1 MSEINSRAVAT
12 IEVNGKQVEQE
23 LAKLKKKAED
33 LRDAL
38 MQAYKTG
45 DTTAQKNI
53 QKELNKTEK
62 QVRKIQS
69 EMVNVEQTLKR
80 LDKATPKELQ
90 QTLRSLERD
99 LKNIERGSKAWDEQ
113 TKKIKAVRTEL
124 AKIKAETKE
133 HTSLWDRFAKK
144 MFDWGAALQT
154 TMAAITGITMT
165 ARQAVKAYAE
175 MEQEMANVR
184 KYTGMTADEVE
195 LRTV

>member
-90 QTLRSLERD
+90 QTLRSRPQKHREGQQGLGRADQE
-99 LKNIERGSKAWDEQ
+99 NQGSPYRTRQNQSRNQRTHKLVGS
-113 TKKIKAVRTEL
+113 VR
-124 AKIKAETKE
+124 
-133 HTSLWDRFAKK
+133 
-144 MFDWGAALQT
+144 
-154 TMAAITGITMT
+154 
-165 ARQAVKAYAE
+165 
-175 MEQEMANVR
+175 QENVR
-184 KYTGMTADEVE
+184 LGRCTADYHGGHHGHHHDCKTGSQGLCRDGAGDGECPQVY
-195 LRTV
+195 RHDRR